1 MVEIRS
7 NNVECRV
14 VFRIRMKWGLSLR
27 EQPWRPRLSFDR
39 FCEPI
44 LNPFIKDWP
53 GRVSPLFLAWHP
65 IRRER

>member
-1 MVEIRS
+1 
-7 NNVECRV
+7 
-14 VFRIRMKWGLSLR
+14 MKWGLSLR

-44 LNPFIKDWP
+44 LNLFIKDWP